1 MTSLASPSTALNE
14 GFLASK
20 IRARIAEHVGVDIES
35 INDDSHLSNDFGLDL
50 LDIIELMFLLE
61 RQFGAEGE
69 ITDEPNQI
77 ESVGSLIRYV
87 ERTINRALKRLLSG
101 QPEFVGGA
109 ASSQTSAASY

>member
-35 INDDSHLSNDFGLDL
+35 INDNSHLSNDFGLDL
-50 LDIIELMFLLE
+50 LDIIELMILLE
-61 RQFGAEGE
+61 RQFGAEGK

-77 ESVGSLIRYV
+77 EIVEVYPLRRTNNQSSLKETAFRS
-87 ERTINRALKRLLSG
+87 T
-101 QPEFVGGA
+101 
-109 ASSQTSAASY
+109 